1 MKDLQTFTVNN
12 SRNYDEKYLII
23 NNFAPSKI
31 TKSEKMKKLLL
42 LCGMFLLSMTA
53 MAEGTEPEKVDVT
66 QLVKITFEGDDVIL
80 HYKNGTTSSA
90 KSMETVVIDFS
101 SVTSIETIRQVE
113 SMKNMGVYNL
123 QGQHVGNG
131 VEGLKKGLYIVGGKK
146 VIIK

>member
-1 MKDLQTFTVNN
+1 
-12 SRNYDEKYLII
+12 
-23 NNFAPSKI
+23 
-31 TKSEKMKKLLL
+31 MKKLLL

-101 SVTSIETIRQVE
+101 NATSINIIRQVE
-113 SMKNMGVYNL
+113 ALKGDAVYNL
-123 QGQHVGNG
+123 QGQYVGKG
-131 VEGLKKGLYIVGGKK
+131 VEGLKKGLYIVGNKK